1 MRTKWFVPVAVSSL
15 LLLLFFWF
23 KVIRFQELYYT
34 FNDMYIFL
42 QASYSWLNG
51 RPLLYE
57 NIWGY
62 DDRIH
67 NNYGMLLWGPLIYI
81 SGAYGAFVVQT
92 GLSLLSYGLVLRYIS
107 RRMANWAVWM
117 ILLVLLV
124 GPVWFWLNDHPGIG
138 WHPELTYLPLSLL
151 FILAL
156 LTYQTGWF
164 WVTAGLIVIVK
175 EDGALLAGA
184 IHLAFLSIQY
194 LVTNRHRTIFGILTQ
209 RRFWIVVGGW
219 AAVFIIGMAFLSYKN
234 HSAEPEPRLQQSLNA
249 IGNGLHDRVFIRK
262 NLTLFIQTFLLLLP
276 SVGVLLYGLARV
288 GWRQASSVL
297 LVYGVAQL
305 ALLLSNWV
313 QGSTYYGTNALFDLV
328 SLTWPPRF
336 VLMYAFSVTYILT
349 VWTLFGVG
357 ERATVYWKP
366 ALIGLILLTIQ
377 LPIVHYARPDF
388 QLVSI
393 ARNLVKHRFDPFKE
407 PLLPASD
414 VAVVEKLAQVIPAHS
429 NVFVFDFLIPFF
441 HKHYNIW
448 PTDKQWKNAD
458 LAIIPNNDFQK
469 LGVRLPRVMKHPYRS
484 IRLNT
489 YTIFVT
495 PAYEPYVKASLSAK
509 PESK

>member
-1 MRTKWFVPVAVSSL
+1 MRAKWIVPVALSSL
-15 LLLLFFWF
+15 FLLLFFWF
-23 KVIRFQELYYT
+23 KVIRFQGLYYT

-42 QASYSWLNG
+42 QASYSWIND

-57 NIWGY
+57 NIGGY

-67 NNYGMLLWGPLIYI
+67 NNYAMLLWGPLIYL

-92 GLSLLSYGLVLRYIS
+92 ALSLLSYGLTLRHIS
-107 RRMANWAVWM
+107 RQMQPWAIWM
-117 ILLVLLV
+117 ILLVLLT

-156 LTYQTGWF
+156 LTYQTIWF
-164 WVTAGLIVIVK
+164 WITAGLIVLVK

-194 LVTNRHRTIFGILTQ
+194 LVANRQRSIFGVLAQ
-209 RRFWIVVGGW
+209 PRFWKVLGSW
-219 AAVFIIGMAFLSYKN
+219 AAVFILGMAFLSYKN
-234 HSAEPEPRLQQSLNA
+234 HSAEPEPRLQQALSA
-249 IGNGLHDRVFIRK
+249 IRDGLQDRAFIRK
-262 NLTLFIQTFLLLLP
+262 NLILLFQTFLLLLP
-276 SVGVLLYGLARV
+276 SIGMLLYGLYRV
-288 GWRQASSVL
+288 GWRQAGSVL
-297 LVYGVAQL
+297 LIYMVAQL

-313 QGSTYYGTNALFDLV
+313 QGATYYGTNALFDMV

-336 VLMYAFSVTYILT
+336 VLVYTFSITYILT
-349 VWTLFGVG
+349 IWSLFAVG
-357 ERATVYWKP
+357 EKPVTIWKP
-366 ALIGLILLTIQ
+366 ILLGGLLLVIQ
-377 LPIVHYARPDF
+377 LPIVQYARPDF
-388 QLVSI
+388 RLVSI
-393 ARNLVKHRFDPFKE
+393 LKDVVRHRFDPFKE
-407 PLLPASD
+407 PLLPATD
-414 VAVVEKLAQVIPAHS
+414 VAVIEKLSTTIPAHS

-448 PTDKQWKNAD
+448 PTDKQWENAD

-469 LGVRLPRVMKHPYRS
+469 LGERLPRVMKRPYRP
-484 IRLNT
+484 IRLTT

-495 PAYEPYVKASLSAK
+495 PAYEPYVTAALPNK